1 MAFILVISVAI
12 VKTQFATNLCAL
24 GMRALEAWYSA
35 LLGSPILLNSNL
47 TFQEK
52 AEGFFLFF
60 FSQDKWLSIKYVCKF
75 PGGPLDFNPS
85 WPIDPEFFY

>member
-35 LLGSPILLNSNL
+35 LLGSPVLLNSNL

-60 FSQDKWLSIKYVCKF
+60 SPRINGF
-75 PGGPLDFNPS
+75 PLNMSANFQEALLILTHHGL
-85 WPIDPEFFY
+85 